1 MTSVIWDGPD
11 PIDRKSCPYS
21 VDFLCKPAPAECL
34 NSLESGRLLLTVSFN
49 DNVDAIVKSVMV
61 KIINNA
67 KQDNLDKVEGTSH
80 IKHQTS
86 VLKELVQEGRHQNRW
101 SGELSIPSSWI
112 EGATQ
117 AYEKTG
123 SASPKSSKNLF
134 TLCITYQLDNRNSC
148 TASFSSK
155 DVFHWQARSDTK
167 M

>member
-21 VDFLCKPAPAECL
+21 VDFRCKPAPAESL

-49 DNVDAIVKSVMV
+49 DNAGAIVKSVVV

-67 KQDNLDKVEGTSH
+67 KQDNLDKVEGTSN

-86 VLKELVQEGRHQNRW
+86 VSKELVQESHHQNRW

-112 EGATQ
+112 EGSTQ

-123 SASPKSSKNLF
+123 SASPKGSKNLF
-134 TLCITYQLDNRNSC
+134 TLRVTYQLDNRNSC
-148 TASFSSK
+148 TASFNSK